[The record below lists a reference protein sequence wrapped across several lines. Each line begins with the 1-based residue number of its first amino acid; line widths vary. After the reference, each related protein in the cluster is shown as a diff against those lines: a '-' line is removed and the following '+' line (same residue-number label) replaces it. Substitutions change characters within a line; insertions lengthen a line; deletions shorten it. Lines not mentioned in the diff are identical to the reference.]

1 MAKSSV
7 TNLVTKTVNSMRNK
21 ILIGIAIFGI
31 LLGVGS
37 AFFMK
42 LRPKSEPP
50 AFKPASNPYTSGI
63 YANGIIESAQ
73 KNGANVNVYPEVS
86 GTVVSI
92 PVHEGQQV
100 KTGAPLL
107 ALDETVQRSTA
118 ESAKAGIAVAEANF
132 ANVQAQY
139 EKLKASWNLD
149 PRSVSKDALDTAANA
164 VRAGKASLELARKQ
178 YDAARALLDKY
189 TLTARE
195 DGTVLAI
202 NTSVGSY
209 ISSQGGYNSYTG
221 GYVPV
226 IVMGNPENS
235 LQVRCYVDEILIQ
248 RLPDPARMSASM
260 SIRGTTLKIPLTFER
275 FQPNVTPKI
284 ELSSQRTERVDVRVL
299 PVIFSFV
306 KPKNVTLYP
315 GQLVD
320 IYIGEQAANNK

>member
-1 MAKSSV
+1 
-7 TNLVTKTVNSMRNK
+7 MRNK
-21 ILIGIAIFGI
+21 ILIGIAVFGI

-50 AFKPASNPYTSGI
+50 AFKPASNPYRSGI

-73 KNGANVNVYPEVS
+73 KNGSNVNIYPEVS
-86 GTVVSI
+86 GTVLKI
-92 PVHEGQQV
+92 LAHEGQQV
-100 KTGAPLL
+100 KAGEPLL
-107 ALDETVQRSTA
+107 MLDDAVQRSTA
-118 ESAKAGIAVAEANF
+118 ESAKASIAVAEASV

-139 EKLKASWNLD
+139 AKLKASWNLD

-164 VRAGKASLELARKQ
+164 VRSAKANLELARKQ
-178 YDAARALLDKY
+178 YDAARALLGKY

-226 IVMGNPENS
+226 IVMGNSDNS

-248 RLPDPARMSASM
+248 RLPDPVRMSASM
-260 SIRGTTLKIPLTFER
+260 SIRGTTLKIPLKFER
-275 FQPNVTPKI
+275 FQPDVTPKI

>member
-1 MAKSSV
+1 
-7 TNLVTKTVNSMRNK
+7 MRNK

-31 LLGVGS
+31 LLGLGG

-50 AFKPASNPYTSGI
+50 AFKPASNPYQRGI

-73 KNGANVNVYPEVS
+73 KNGANVNIYPEVS

-100 KTGAPLL
+100 KAGAPLL
-107 ALDETVQRSTA
+107 ALDDTVQRSTA
-118 ESAKAGIAVAEANF
+118 ESAKASVAVAEANLS
-132 ANVQAQY
+132 NVRAQY
-139 EKLKASWNLD
+139 EKLKASWTLD

-164 VRAGKASLELARKQ
+164 VRSAKANLELARKQ
-178 YDAARALLDKY
+178 SDAAQALLGKY
-189 TLTARE
+189 TLTAHS

-209 ISSQGGYNSYTG
+209 ISNQGGYNSYTG

-226 IVMGNPENS
+226 IVMGDSDNA

-248 RLPDPARMSASM
+248 RLPQPERMSASM
-260 SIRGTTLKIPLTFER
+260 SIRGTTIKIPLTFER

-299 PVIFSFV
+299 PVIFSFA
-306 KPKNVTLYP
+306 KPQNVTLYP

-320 IYIGEQAANNK
+320 IYIGEKAANNK

>member
-42 LRPKSEPP
+42 LRIKSEPP
-50 AFKPASNPYTSGI
+50 AFKPASNPYRSGI

-73 KNGANVNVYPEVS
+73 KNGANVNIYPEVS
-86 GTVVSI
+86 GTVLKI
-92 PVHEGQQV
+92 LAHEGQQV
-100 KTGAPLL
+100 KAGEPLL
-107 ALDETVQRSTA
+107 MLDDAVQRSTTG
-118 ESAKAGIAVAEANF
+118 SAKASIAVAEASV

-139 EKLKASWNLD
+139 AKLKASWNLD

-164 VRAGKASLELARKQ
+164 VRSAKANLELARKQ
-178 YDAARALLDKY
+178 YDAANALLGKY
-189 TLTARE
+189 TLTARS

-221 GYVPV
+221 GYVPI
-226 IVMGNPENS
+226 IVMGNSDNS

-248 RLPDPARMSASM
+248 RLPKPELMSASM
-260 SIRGTTLKIPLTFER
+260 SIRGTTIKIPLTFVR

-299 PVIFSFV
+299 PLIFSFA
-306 KPKNVTLYP
+306 KPQNVTLYP

-320 IYIGEQAANNK
+320 IYIGEKTANNQ

>member
-1 MAKSSV
+1 
-7 TNLVTKTVNSMRNK
+7 MRNK

-31 LLGVGS
+31 LLGLGS

-50 AFKPASNPYTSGI
+50 AFKPASNPYRSGI

-73 KNGANVNVYPEVS
+73 QSGANVNVYPEVS
-86 GTVVSI
+86 GTVVNV
-92 PVHEGQQV
+92 PVREGQQV
-100 KTGAPLL
+100 RAGEPLL
-107 ALDETVQRSTA
+107 ALDDTVQRSTA
-118 ESAKAGIAVAEANF
+118 ESAKASIAVAEANL
-132 ANVQAQY
+132 ANVRAQY

-164 VRAGKASLELARKQ
+164 VRSGKASLELARKQ
-178 YDAARALLDKY
+178 YDAANALLGKY
-189 TLTARE
+189 TLAARE

-226 IVMGNPENS
+226 MVMGNPDNS

-260 SIRGTTLKIPLTFER
+260 SIRGTTIRIPLKFVR

-299 PVIFSFV
+299 PVIFSFA
-306 KPKNVTLYP
+306 KPQNVTLYP

>member
-1 MAKSSV
+1 
-7 TNLVTKTVNSMRNK
+7 MRNK

-31 LLGVGS
+31 LLGLGS

-50 AFKPASNPYTSGI
+50 AFKPASNPYRSGI

-73 KNGANVNVYPEVS
+73 QSGANVNVYPEVS
-86 GTVVSI
+86 GTVVSV
-92 PVHEGQQV
+92 PVREGQQV
-100 KTGAPLL
+100 RAGEPLL
-107 ALDETVQRSTA
+107 ALDDTVQRSTA
-118 ESAKAGIAVAEANF
+118 ESAKASIAVAEANL
-132 ANVQAQY
+132 ANVRAQY

-164 VRAGKASLELARKQ
+164 VRSGKASLELARKQ
-178 YDAARALLDKY
+178 YDAANALLGKY
-189 TLTARE
+189 TLAARE

-226 IVMGNPENS
+226 MVMGNPDNS

-260 SIRGTTLKIPLTFER
+260 SIRGTTIRIPLKFVR

-299 PVIFSFV
+299 PVIFSFA
-306 KPKNVTLYP
+306 KPQNVTLYP